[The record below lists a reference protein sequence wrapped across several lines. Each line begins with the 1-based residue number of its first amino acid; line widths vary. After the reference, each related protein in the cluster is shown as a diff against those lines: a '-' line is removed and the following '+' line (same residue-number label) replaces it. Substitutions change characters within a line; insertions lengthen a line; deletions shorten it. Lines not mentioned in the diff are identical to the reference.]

1 MMFLSR
7 PLAFWLKNPVFPGVF
22 AQILVGAFDDD
33 RVGALVDAN
42 ELARA
47 LAHAR
52 AAGDALALIDLR
64 NAEVV
69 DFYRV
74 KFAHAHAQPARH
86 AAVFALCR
94 RAAAAAAV
102 RAVQQQAGLLV
113 TGIVNRDTWAA
124 LQAQSCNC
132 DKEE

>member
-1 MMFLSR
+1 MCERLVRHGNRSGRTDLFTDAAADAGN
-7 PLAFWLKNPVFPGVF
+7 LAVFPGVF

-94 RAAAAAAV
+94 RAAA
-102 RAVQQQAGLLV
+102 R
-113 TGIVNRDTWAA
+113 R
-124 LQAQSCNC
+124 CRRPKPP
-132 DKEE
+132 DKESVFSQP